1 MSKIRVFF
9 ALLTVSVILIVLPVV
24 RPVNVPDGN
33 RAVMA
38 PAPVAEGDPMPLPHK
53 PRVSVLVAEGDPMP
67 LPHKPRVSV
76 LVAEGD
82 PMPLPHKPRLA

>member
-1 MSKIRVFF
+1 MNKTRVFF
-9 ALLTVSVILIVLPVV
+9 VLLTVSVVLIVLPVV

-38 PAPVAEGDPMPLPHK
+38 PTAIADGDPMPLPHK
-53 PRVSVLVAEGDPMP
+53 PHVSVLVAD
-67 LPHKPRVSV
+67 
-76 LVAEGD
+76 GD